1 MRIVI
6 AEDDLLVRR
15 GVVALLSTQD
25 DIEIVATAD
34 DFDTLLSAVAEH
46 QPDVVL
52 TDVRMPPAHT
62 DEGIRA
68 AITIADRHPGMGVVV
83 LSQFDDPSYAVR
95 LLQDGSQGRGYL
107 LKERVSDV
115 AHLVEAL
122 KRVYEGGSHV
132 DARVID
138 RLVGANR
145 SEPAEMKLL
154 TPREREVLAEMAQ
167 GKDNVTIGT
176 SLSINIRS
184 VEKHINSIFAKL
196 GLTGETGISKRV
208 IAVLSYLKST
218 RELSR
223 QENSETTQDP

>member
-1 MRIVI
+1 MTMRVVV
-6 AEDDLLVRR
+6 AEDDLFVRR

-34 DFDTLLSAVAEH
+34 EMDTLLSAVAEH
-46 QPDVVL
+46 RPDVVL
-52 TDVRMPPAHT
+52 TDIRMPPSHT

-68 AITIADRHPGMGVVV
+68 AITIAHSHPGTGVVV
-83 LSQFDDPSYAVR
+83 LSQYDDPDYAVR
-95 LLQDGSQGRGYL
+95 LLQDGSEGRGYL

-122 KRVYEGGSHV
+122 DKVNTGGSHV

-138 RLVGANR
+138 RLVDAKR
-145 SEPAEMKLL
+145 SEPSAMKWL

-167 GKDNVTIGT
+167 GRDNATIG
-176 SLSINIRS
+176 SILSINIRS

-196 GLTGETGISKRV
+196 GLTGESGISKRV
-208 IAVLSYLKST
+208 AAVLTYLQAT
-218 RELSR
+218 
-223 QENSETTQDP
+223 SEPSGQQDSITP